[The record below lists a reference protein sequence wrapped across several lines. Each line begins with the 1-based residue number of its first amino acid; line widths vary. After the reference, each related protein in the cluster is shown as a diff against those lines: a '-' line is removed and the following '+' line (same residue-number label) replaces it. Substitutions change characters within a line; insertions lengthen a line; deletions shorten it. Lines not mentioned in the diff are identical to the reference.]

1 MHIVERDTALVVT
14 VIDQCGQIWRDLEP
28 LLGGAPRGVVL
39 DLAQVGFLNS
49 VNIAAIIA
57 VRNKVVGTGG
67 RFAVANLPEPVKAV
81 FRILRLERLFDL
93 DLGIDQ
99 AVARVKPG
107 G

>member
-1 MHIVERDTALVVT
+1 M
-14 VIDQCGQIWRDLEP
+14 
-28 LLGGAPRGVVL
+28 VL

-57 VRNKVVGTGG
+57 VRNKVVGAGG
-67 RFAVANLPEPVKAV
+67 RFAVANLPEQVKAV

-93 DLGIDQ
+93 DLGVDQ